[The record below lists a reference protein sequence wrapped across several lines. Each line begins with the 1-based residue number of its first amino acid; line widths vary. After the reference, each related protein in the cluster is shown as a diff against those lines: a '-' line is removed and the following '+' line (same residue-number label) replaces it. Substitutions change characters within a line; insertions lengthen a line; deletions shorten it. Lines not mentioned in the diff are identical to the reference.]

1 MKKLNK
7 YIFGL
12 LTLAVLAQSC
22 KKDFIGINTNPNKL
36 DNVQPQF
43 LFSGATVDLDDASR
57 SQVIARYAFMN
68 FMQYIVPDGTNA
80 NLSAK
85 YCDPSLTTGPDVGV
99 NYYSDYYTGIGK
111 SMNLIISNIDA
122 LPAAQASTYA
132 QLRAICVI
140 LNAYHA
146 WRTVDIYGA
155 MPYNQAFNATSF
167 PLPEYDYDYTLYKVF
182 DSQLK
187 QAATTLLNPPAG
199 QIALGNQDFFYGG
212 DIPSWLAFA
221 NTLRIKIALRYEKRD
236 PANLTS
242 VLADV
247 QQSNPKYT
255 ATPYNNLITSN
266 AQSFGVNHSQ
276 TYNDD
281 TDDMDAILDNYDA
294 GYAFVEFL
302 KSTNDPRLALMV
314 RQNDMGSNSVTY
326 NNLLANGNA
335 AAQAFL
341 AQPANQVRYY
351 GKHAFPASQDPSYG
365 LTGSGR
371 YVPLIAGTNT
381 VQLDYLSVI
390 QGRYF
395 VKNGGFTNNASIS
408 QVDAMEHTDETFPD
422 PSTIK
427 MRTVWLTYGETCF
440 MMAEIANKNGGSSFG
455 QTAAQWYNAGVQASF
470 AQYATA
476 GAMVGVPNASSITIG
491 DYLTRYPYDG
501 TLQRIY
507 SQEWVHFMV
516 QPEDAYAMWK
526 RTGYPQFVNY
536 RAGQPTTAGNIGDGS
551 GVAYLENLWNGT
563 ANLVIPRREQF
574 TITNAGSTINS
585 NNLFKAITTMQ
596 SKDASYGASGL
607 DTKGRIWWD
616 QQ

>member
-1 MKKLNK
+1 MKKLNI
-7 YIFGL
+7 YIIGL
-12 LTLAVLAQSC
+12 LTLSVLAQSC
-22 KKDFIGINTNPNKL
+22 KKDFIGVNTNPNKL

-57 SQVIARYAFMN
+57 SQVIARYSFMN

-80 NLSAK
+80 NLSVK
-85 YCDPSLTTGPDVGV
+85 YCDPTLATGPDAGV

-111 SMNLIISNIDA
+111 SMNLVISNIDA

-132 QLRAICVI
+132 ELRAICVI
-140 LNAYHA
+140 LNTYHA
-146 WRTVDIYGA
+146 WRTVDIFGA
-155 MPYNQAFNATSF
+155 MPYNQAFNPTGF
-167 PLPEYDYDYTLYKVF
+167 PLPEYDYDYTLYKAF

-187 QAATTLLNPPAG
+187 QAAAVLQNPPAG
-199 QIALGNQDFFYGG
+199 QVALGNQDFFYGG
-212 DIPSWLAFA
+212 DIPSWLAFV

-242 VLADV
+242 VLADI
-247 QQSNPKYT
+247 QSNFKG
-255 ATPYNNLITSN
+255 NVISSN

-302 KSTNDPRLALMV
+302 KSTNDPRIALMV
-314 RQNDMGSNSVTY
+314 RQNDMGTNSVAY
-326 NNLLANGNA
+326 NTVLAGGDA
-335 AAQAFL
+335 TAQAFL
-341 AQPANQVRYY
+341 AQPANKVRYY
-351 GKHAFPASQDPSYG
+351 GKHAFPASQDASYG

-371 YVPLIAGTNT
+371 YVTFNVGTAT
-381 VQLDYLSVI
+381 TQLDYLSVI
-390 QGRYF
+390 QGRYY
-395 VKNGGFTNNASIS
+395 VKNGGFTNNASVS
-408 QVDAMEHTDETFPD
+408 SVLSMEHTDETFPD

-427 MRTVWLTYGETCF
+427 MRSLWLTYGETCF
-440 MMAEIANKNGGSSFG
+440 MMAEIAQTSGGSALG
-455 QTAAQWYNAGVQASF
+455 QTATQWYNAGVQASF
-470 AQYATA
+470 AQYAAA

-491 DYLTRYPYDG
+491 DYLSRYPYDG

-507 SQEWVHFMV
+507 SQEWVHFLV

-536 RAGQPTTAGNIGDGS
+536 RAGQPTTPGNIGDGS
-551 GVAYLENLWNGT
+551 GIAYLENLWNGT
-563 ANLVIPRREQF
+563 ENLVIPRRMGF
-574 TITNAGSTINS
+574 NLSGGTVAGSTINS
-585 NNLFKAITTMQ
+585 ANFFKAITTMQ